1 MERVTGGKNS
11 NFGTPELSQDLFSA
25 SFAFFSCV
33 LPCVCVCDTKKNPKH
48 HFVTPIYNPIGDFIS
63 NRDTKQSKEMV

>member
-33 LPCVCVCDTKKNPKH
+33 LPCVCVCDTKKKSK
-48 HFVTPIYNPIGDFIS
+48 TPFCDAHL
-63 NRDTKQSKEMV
+63 